1 MYHNNEGDNRVL
13 TGISTRYIL
22 VLIVVVSGSISD
34 EISLKTLE
42 ECTRIFIK
50 FMETSFDLTP
60 RQVLILKAIIEE
72 YIATADAVGSE
83 TLDKKYNL
91 GVSPATI
98 RNEMVRLTDMK
109 LLKQPHT
116 SAGRTP
122 TPEALKF
129 YVEHLMKTKD
139 LSVAEE
145 ISVKEKIWDYR
156 QEVDKLLREATR
168 TLATNTKTLALSV
181 TKDGDMYMSGAANI
195 LDMPEFFD
203 YELTHALFSELDKVD
218 FWWDLVAKQ
227 QETFDILL
235 GDELGGRGQLSECG
249 FVFSKFETPHVSGM
263 IGVIGPSR
271 LNYPRL
277 VPVVR
282 YMGGLIKDLSTNW

>member
-1 MYHNNEGDNRVL
+1 
-13 TGISTRYIL
+13 
-22 VLIVVVSGSISD
+22 
-34 EISLKTLE
+34 
-42 ECTRIFIK
+42 
-50 FMETSFDLTP
+50 METTFDLTP

-72 YIATADAVGSE
+72 YIQTAEAVGSE

-129 YVEHLMKTKD
+129 YVEHLMKAKD

-168 TLATNTKTLALSV
+168 TLASNTKTLAIAA
-181 TKDGDMYMSGAANI
+181 TKDGDMYISGAANI
-195 LDMPEFFD
+195 LDMPEFYD
-203 YELTHALFSELDKVD
+203 YDLTHALFSALDRVD
-218 FWWDLVAKQ
+218 FWWELVERQ
-227 QETFDILL
+227 PENVDILL
-235 GDELGGRGQLSECG
+235 GDEFGGHGALGECG
-249 FVFSKFETPHVSGM
+249 FVFNKFETPHISGM
-263 IGVIGPSR
+263 IGVVGPSR

-282 YMGGLIKDLSTNW
+282 YMGGLIKELSTNW